1 MPAGRVPCRSQV
13 WPKLDVAADQSAVPS
28 LATTVQSAAVVHF
41 TEETAMAPAGATDG
55 AQLFPPLCV
64 VSTTPV
70 PGSAPVDPTA
80 MHTLAPGHETPV
92 RAGGV
97 VPALNGC
104 VVQVRPPLT
113 VATITVAPLTGVAIE
128 AAVPAAVVVVVG
140 ALGPGTPTA
149 QQCSAS
155 AQDTALSSPVPAGAG
170 CPTATEV
177 PDGCPR
183 TGGALVPGVRA
194 PSEHEAPITATV
206 TRRAG
211 THSRPGRRAEWEG
224 DVERRGT
231 AGGQ

>member
-1 MPAGRVPCRSQV
+1 MPAGRVPCRSHV

-28 LATTVQSAAVVHF
+28 LATTMQSAAVVHF
-41 TEETAMAPAGATDG
+41 TEVTAMDPAGGTDG
-55 AQLFPPLCV
+55 AQLVPPFCV

-70 PGSAPVDPTA
+70 PGFAPVDPTA
-80 MHTLAPGHETPV
+80 MHTWAPGHETPV
-92 RAGGV
+92 RAGGAVPGANGLV
-97 VPALNGC
+97 VH
-104 VVQVRPPLT
+104 VRPPLT
-113 VATITVAPLTGVAIE
+113 VAAITVVPVTGVAVV
-128 AAVPAAVVVVVG
+128 AAAVVAVVVG

-149 QQCSAS
+149 QQCWAS

-170 CPTATEV
+170 CPSATEV
-177 PDGCPR
+177 RDGCPR

-211 THSRPGRRAEWEG
+211 THSRPGRWAEWEG

>member
-13 WPKLDVAADQSAVPS
+13 WPKLDVTADQSAVPS

-41 TEETAMAPAGATDG
+41 TEVTAMDPAGGTDG
-55 AQLFPPLCV
+55 AQLFPPFCV
-64 VSTTPV
+64 VRTTPV

-97 VPALNGC
+97 VPGVSGW

-113 VATITVAPLTGVAIE
+113 VAAITVVPVTGVAVV
-128 AAVPAAVVVVVG
+128 AAPVVAVVGG

-170 CPTATEV
+170 CPTATDV
-177 PDGCPR
+177 RDGWPR
-183 TGGALVPGVRA
+183 TGGALLPGGRA
-194 PSEHEAPITATV
+194 PSEHEAPTTATV

-211 THSRPGRRAEWEG
+211 THSRPGRWAEWEG

>member
-1 MPAGRVPCRSQV
+1 M
-13 WPKLDVAADQSAVPS
+13 
-28 LATTVQSAAVVHF
+28 QSAAVVHF

-97 VPALNGC
+97 VPGVSGW

-113 VATITVAPLTGVAIE
+113 VAAITVVPVTAGVAV
-128 AAVPAAVVVVVG
+128 AAAPVVAVVGG

-149 QQCSAS
+149 QQRSAS
-155 AQDTALSSPVPAGAG
+155 AQDTALS
-170 CPTATEV
+170 
-177 PDGCPR
+177 
-183 TGGALVPGVRA
+183 
-194 PSEHEAPITATV
+194 
-206 TRRAG
+206 
-211 THSRPGRRAEWEG
+211 
-224 DVERRGT
+224 
-231 AGGQ
+231 